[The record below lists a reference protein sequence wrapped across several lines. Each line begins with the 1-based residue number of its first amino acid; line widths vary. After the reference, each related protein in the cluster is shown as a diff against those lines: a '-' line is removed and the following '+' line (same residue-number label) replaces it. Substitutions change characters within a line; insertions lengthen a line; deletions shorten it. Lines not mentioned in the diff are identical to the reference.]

1 METVL
6 ITEQD
11 FDIDAEYS
19 ALKTA
24 GVGAV
29 AIFAGIVRDTTDNPE
44 LHAMTLEHY
53 PGMTEKEIGSITCL
67 LYTSPSP
74 RD

>member
-11 FDIDAEYS
+11 FDIDVEYS

-29 AIFAGIVRDTTDNPE
+29 VIFAGIVRIVPIIRN
-44 LHAMTLEHY
+44 
-53 PGMTEKEIGSITCL
+53 CVQ
-67 LYTSPSP
+67 
-74 RD
+74 